1 MKISNEDLRGTYPKW
16 MMVVWA
22 IICLIGAVFV
32 WQYSAIVSVL
42 LLIASWTFLSYLW
55 GAKIWGP
62 NKK

>member
-1 MKISNEDLRGTYPKW
+1 MKISKKDLRGMYPKW
-16 MMVVWA
+16 MMVVWS

-55 GAKIWGP
+55 GAKIWG
-62 NKK
+62 KLR